1 MTMKQLFV
9 SALIAG
15 SMLGGCV
22 VRARHP
28 GRGAACAGGGD
39 ASRAC
44 GRRAARDAAY
54 DGRRRAVAPSQN
66 ASRA

>member
-1 MTMKQLFV
+1 MKQLFV

-28 GRGAACAGGGD
+28 GVVVRPAPVVVMRPAPVV
-39 ASRAC
+39 
-44 GRRAARDAAY
+44 
-54 DGRRRAVAPSQN
+54 VAQPVVQPTTVVV
-66 ASRA
+66 AQ